1 MSKFRYKAFI
11 SYSHVDEAWARWL
24 HRAIEAY
31 HLPRN
36 LVGLKTD
43 MGEVPARIKP
53 VFRDRDELSSAS
65 NLGDTVKQALSDSE
79 NLIVVCSPSG
89 AASIWVKQEIREFIR
104 LGRRDRIFCV
114 IVDGEASAS
123 GSIAAVFPDAIAEA
137 GMEEPLAAD
146 VRKWADGKQ
155 LSKLK
160 LISGMLG
167 ISLDQLRRRELQK
180 RRKTLALTLTA
191 VLAVVAIVIIAITS
205 RMAAEQR
212 RDSGE
217 LLVGYKLNELRTM
230 LSQAGEPENLDRL
243 REWSQDEMAVLISD
257 AGSQTPELL
266 KSANRMRDEGIE
278 LMDSGDMTGSMEKF
292 KTSWALFAEAY
303 RRDRNDRAAF
313 FELGQADFWIGH
325 VHLDRGELDL
335 AEAAFLSYAEIT
347 RRLIQLQPKNAEWV
361 LEMAYALT
369 NLGLVESTR
378 EGTKPERRLQFMQ
391 SALEYNQIALVLDPD
406 SEYYRSELGQS
417 HANLADAQRSICD
430 LDGALQSRR
439 EGLALETDLFE
450 NDSDNPE
457 KAEDLALALTG
468 YARVQLLQGL
478 NDEAREYL
486 QKSLLLIKAIAQ
498 SDQDPRASKL
508 LVERRNMIIWIDA
521 MSGRIDEAWARSE
534 DQANDLQNLLEAGL
548 DNVNTLMI
556 YSTYLLDRAWLAN
569 ERGDTNLA
577 MRLLDGV
584 LAMISTEAVK
594 MPHNRPIGNTLTLAS
609 YRYWEITDELPA
621 AETLSLLPDY
631 RALEDRTR
639 ACTDASMAIRKEV
652 MLGDAA
658 RANDLVS
665 YLLDKGYRESG
676 FMRIC
681 RLYYD
686 CSGDTDAN

>member
-11 SYSHVDEAWARWL
+11 SYSHTDESWARWL

-31 HLPRN
+31 HLPRK
-36 LVGLKTD
+36 LVGLKTT

-89 AASIWVKQEIREFIR
+89 AASIWVREEIREFIR

-123 GSIAAVFPDAIAEA
+123 GSVAAVFPDAIAEA

-155 LSKLK
+155 LAKLK

-180 RRKTLALTLTA
+180 RRKTLALTLA
-191 VLAVVAIVIIAITS
+191 AGLAVVAVIIIAITS

-217 LLVGYKLNELRTM
+217 LLVGYKLTELRSM

-243 REWSQDEMAVLISD
+243 QEWSQEEMAALISD

-266 KSANRMRDEGIE
+266 NTANRLRDEGIE
-278 LMDSGDMTGSMEKF
+278 LRESGDTNGSMEKF
-292 KTSWALFAEAY
+292 KTSWALFAEVY
-303 RRDRNDRAAF
+303 RRDRNDQALF
-313 FELGQADFWIGH
+313 YELGQADFWIGY
-325 VHLDRGELDL
+325 VHLDWGEVDL

-369 NLGLVESTR
+369 NLGQVQIAR
-378 EGTKPERRLQFMQ
+378 EGINPERGLQYMQ

-417 HANLADAQRSICD
+417 HANLADAQRRVCD
-430 LDGALQSRR
+430 LDGALQSRTQ
-439 EGLALETDLFE
+439 GLALETELFE

-457 KAEDLALALTG
+457 KQEDLALALTG
-468 YARVQLLQGL
+468 YARIQAMRGL

-486 QKSLLLIKAIAQ
+486 QKSLLLIKAAARPDRIT
-498 SDQDPRASKL
+498 RTTRL
-508 LVERRNMIIWIDA
+508 LAERRDGVIWLDA
-521 MSGRIDEAWARSE
+521 MGGRIDSAWAGSE
-534 DQANDLQNLLEAGL
+534 DQASDWQSLLEAGL
-548 DNVNTLMI
+548 DNIETLLD
-556 YSTYLLDRAWLAN
+556 YSTYLLARAWLAN
-569 ERGDTNLA
+569 ERGDSELA
-577 MRLLDGV
+577 LRLLEQGM
-584 LAMISTEAVK
+584 AMISAEAIK
-594 MPHNRPIGNTLTLAS
+594 MPHNRLIGNALTFAT
-609 YRYWEITDELPA
+609 YRYWEITGELPA

-631 RALEDRTR
+631 RAFEDRTR
-639 ACTDASMAIRKEV
+639 ACSDASMAIRKEV
-652 MLGDAA
+652 MLGNAT
-658 RANDLVS
+658 RADDLVA
-665 YLLDKGYRESG
+665 YLLNKGYRESG

-681 RLYYD
+681 RLYYS
-686 CSGDTDAN
+686 CSEDMDAN